1 MDFDKVLDKI
11 LSKLNE
17 LSLQG
22 EFKFSIDSLDNIDK
36 VDKIIEDVLKE
47 EGYYKNLNEYKKEF
61 QSVLSEVVGTYKSF
75 GAQITP
81 ELKAYNNAA
90 FKLFYNNLAINVTD
104 TNIKQPIKQA
114 LLQYI
119 ASDGT
124 FKGFKET
131 VKDIFAKNKI
141 EADVNKIA
149 REYVFQYKRAQGQ
162 IIANKLGI
170 KYFQYFGGEIDTTRC
185 FCQERNGNVYSVE
198 EIKSWAKLDWNG
210 KIKGTNENN
219 ITMVLGGYSCLHSL
233 LPVSDRRAESGII
246 NNYNK
251 VDCELK

>member
-1 MDFDKVLDKI
+1 MDFEKVLDKI

-17 LSLQG
+17 LSVKG
-22 EFKFSIDSLDNIDK
+22 EFKFSIENLENIDK

-47 EGYYKNLNEYKKEF
+47 EGYYKNLSEYKKEF
-61 QSVLSEVVGTYKSF
+61 QSVLSEVVGSYKSF
-75 GAQITP
+75 GATQTP
-81 ELKAYNNAA
+81 DLKAYNEAA
-90 FKLFYNNLAINVTD
+90 FKNFYNNLAINVTE

-124 FKGFKET
+124 YKGFKET
-131 VKDIFAKNKI
+131 VKDLFAKNKI

-170 KYFQYFGGEIDTTRC
+170 KYFKYVGGEIDTTRC
-185 FCQERNGNVYSVE
+185 FCEKRNGNIYDID
-198 EIKSWAKLDWNG
+198 EIKSWASEDWNG
-210 KIKGTNENN
+210 KIKGTTTEN
-219 ITMVLGGYSCLHSL
+219 ISMTLGGWLCRHSL
-233 LPVSDRRAESGII
+233 QPVTEREAKSKGI
-246 NNYNK
+246 NKYND
-251 VDCELK
+251 VDC